1 MSSENRTSVPNSLNE
16 HWMPFTSNKD
26 FKANPRLIT
35 EAKGVYLKTHHG
47 KTQIDASSGL
57 FCNPLGH
64 GRREITEAVTKQLET
79 LDYAQPFQQG
89 FGGSFELAT
98 KISKHTPGDLN
109 KMFFTICGS
118 TAVETAIKIA
128 VAYHRAKGHA
138 ERFRFVGRERGYHGM
153 NIGCISVGGMVN
165 NIKTFASVLMPGVQH
180 IRHTHLPEHKFVS
193 GQPETGDYLAN
204 DLETICQNFGGEN
217 IAACIVE
224 PIAGSTG
231 TLVPPKGYLQKLRE
245 ICDKHGILLIFDEVI
260 TGWGRTGSKFG
271 ADEFGVTPDIM
282 TMAKAT
288 TNGVVPMGVVACNDF
303 IYDAVMDA
311 SPTGA
316 VELFHGYTYSG
327 IPVAV
332 AAALAVQEIFEKDDI
347 FNRAKNLAPY
357 FQKGLF
363 SLQDLESVDN
373 IRGYGMMGGIDMK
386 LNTKPGKAGF
396 ECFKACYEAGVNFKA
411 TGDCLIIAPQFI
423 CEEKHIDEIIENNN
437 AQVEQFKNGN
447 TKLLG
452 FFVGQ
457 VMKATQG
464 KANPKQVNEIL
475 NDRLS

>member
-26 FKANPRLIT
+26 FKENPRLIT
-35 EAKGVYLKTHHG
+35 EAKGVYLTNHQG
-47 KTQIDASSGL
+47 KKQIDASSGL

-64 GRREITEAVTKQLET
+64 GREEIINAITNQLKK

-98 KISKHTPGDLN
+98 KIAKHTPGNLN
-109 KMFFTICGS
+109 RIFYTMCGS
-118 TAVETAIKIA
+118 SAVETAIKISI
-128 VAYHRAKGHA
+128 AYHRANGQG
-138 ERFRFVGRERGYHGM
+138 ERFRIVGRERGYHGM
-153 NIGCISVGGMVN
+153 HIGGTSVGGMIN
-165 NIKTFASVLMPGVQH
+165 NVKTFANILMPGVVH
-180 IRHTHLPEHKFVS
+180 MRHTHLPDHKFVS
-193 GQPETGDYLAN
+193 GQPETGAELAN
-204 DLETICQNFGGEN
+204 DLERICANFGAEN
-217 IAACIVE
+217 VSACIVE

-231 TLVPPKGYLQKLRE
+231 TLVPPKGYLQRLRE

-260 TGWGRTGSKFG
+260 TGWGRTGSPF
-271 ADEFGVTPDIM
+271 ASQEFGVTPDII

-288 TNGVVPMGVVACNDF
+288 TNGIVPMGAVACKEE
-303 IYDAVMDA
+303 IYNTVMDA
-311 SPTGA
+311 SPKGS

-332 AAALAVQEIFEKDDI
+332 AAALAVQDIFEKEDL

-396 ECFKACYEAGVNFKA
+396 ECFKACYEAGINFKA

-423 CEEKHIDEIIENNN
+423 CEEKHIDEIIDKLRTGITNY
-437 AQVEQFKNGN
+437 QKNQKN
-447 TKLLG
+447 
-452 FFVGQ
+452 
-457 VMKATQG
+457 
-464 KANPKQVNEIL
+464 
-475 NDRLS
+475 